1 MDSPS
6 HATVVGVRTRAK
18 TTAHK
23 SQQQQQQHKNNLK
36 KSKRKKT
43 QLLKHVILTQKLMLI
58 AY

>member
-6 HATVVGVRTRAK
+6 HATVVGVRTRTK
-18 TTAHK
+18 TIAHK
-23 SQQQQQQHKNNLK
+23 SQQQQQHKNNLK

-43 QLLKHVILTQKLMLI
+43 QLLKHVILTQKQMLI